1 MKNNK
6 IKFTFLLNFSVYFY
20 ILMKIWSYIFNE
32 VVPSNIRFTLL
43 GIVGIFVVVAPI
55 SLLINYF
62 LFKCIKENLK

>member
-6 IKFTFLLNFSVYFY
+6 IKFIFLLNCSVYFY

-32 VVPSNIRFTLL
+32 VIPSNIRFTLL
-43 GIVGIFVVVAPI
+43 GIIGIFVIVAPI

-62 LFKCIKENLK
+62 LFKCIKENIK